1 MQSEEGKLQRK
12 RKTETS
18 IQKSEGAATR
28 MVIHIQKKM
37 KSKGRDTKSCKQRRA
52 IMGRISRKKLLKKS
66 IEKEKKQL
74 LPVTFS

>member
-1 MQSEEGKLQRK
+1 MQSVEGKLQRK
-12 RKTETS
+12 RKTKTS

-28 MVIHIQKKM
+28 MVIHIQKKWNP
-37 KSKGRDTKSCKQRRA
+37 KA
-52 IMGRISRKKLLKKS
+52 RISNRINKEEKSWVESVEKKTSKKS